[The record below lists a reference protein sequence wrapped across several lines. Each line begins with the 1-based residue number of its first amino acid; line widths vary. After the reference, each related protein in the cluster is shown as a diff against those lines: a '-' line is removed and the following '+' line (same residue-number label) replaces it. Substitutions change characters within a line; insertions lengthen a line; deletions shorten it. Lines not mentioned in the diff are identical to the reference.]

1 MLAEVSY
8 GVVDTSIASFSLNL
22 ERIKLAD
29 FSQYIVSPIQTIVM
43 KRPVKSEQIS
53 YYTRKYQSC
62 HNSDDSLMSGM
73 EMSFWHMLNTADH
86 RRLPQTNRR
95 PTAEY

>member
-53 YYTRKYQSC
+53 YYTRKYQSY
-62 HNSDDSLMSGM
+62 HNSLMFGM
-73 EMSFWHMLNTADH
+73 EISFLQNSQLQLGK
-86 RRLPQTNRR
+86 RF
-95 PTAEY
+95 

>member
-53 YYTRKYQSC
+53 YYTRKSLGAGRLFHFQK
-62 HNSDDSLMSGM
+62 NSPLLGHVFFD
-73 EMSFWHMLNTADH
+73 AK
-86 RRLPQTNRR
+86 
-95 PTAEY
+95 

>member
-73 EMSFWHMLNTADH
+73 EMSFLQNSQVQLGK
-86 RRLPQTNRR
+86 RLCCF
-95 PTAEY
+95 

>member
-53 YYTRKYQSC
+53 YYTRKYLSC
-62 HNSDDSLMSGM
+62 HNSLMCGM
-73 EMSFWHMLNTADH
+73 KMSFFQNSQMQLGK
-86 RRLPQTNRR
+86 RFCCF
-95 PTAEY
+95 